1 MCYRGFLPPRPDI
14 FIFWHRQNFVEKV
27 VVHYFQNFP
36 DWLLLRIWSI
46 NPLRH
51 ANINGWSIN
60 LVTNKRH
67 LEHAAAN
74 KQLGRSNKTPCT
86 HRVARTSSLQL
97 NSPPPVSTQ
106 ISLPKTNAIGRNKSK
121 RKLIVF
127 GINEI
132 GKAIRTELMI
142 WSMSKGSRAV
152 ELLMILWSRQFLVL
166 K

>member
-1 MCYRGFLPPRPDI
+1 
-14 FIFWHRQNFVEKV
+14 
-27 VVHYFQNFP
+27 
-36 DWLLLRIWSI
+36 LLLRIWSI